1 MKTPLGWS
9 PQRWLPGARLAGSGV
24 GGSVV
29 RHRTWTQGTQCVVA
43 IILTTG
49 MELTF
54 EDKII
59 ILKTL
64 FLIGPSWGRHTVP

>member
-1 MKTPLGWS
+1 MKP
-9 PQRWLPGARLAGSGV
+9 RLAGPLGAGPRSQA
-24 GGSVV
+24 GGQRRW
-29 RHRTWTQGTQCVVA
+29 RHGQASHTARTQCVVA

-59 ILKTL
+59 ILEIL
-64 FLIGPSWGRHTVP
+64 SLIGPSLSRHAVP